1 VAATKPPAP
10 ERSEDHTEPEQK
22 VNLQVLKST
31 TQSVDTLIASHNG
44 SQRQPLDAAGLKRV
58 QRNEELIGT
67 SLTVESSQYS
77 EPCIRDPKPIGLQSN
92 NPYESAVTN
101 TRTVIMKKL
110 RKAK

>member
-1 VAATKPPAP
+1 MAAAKPPAP
-10 ERSEDHTEPEQK
+10 DRSGDHTQPEQK

-31 TQSVDTLIASHNG
+31 TQSVDTLIASRRG
-44 SQRQPLDAAGLKRV
+44 SQPQPPEAAGLKRV

-67 SLTVESSQYS
+67 SLTVESSQCS
-77 EPCIRDPKPIGLQSN
+77 EPCIRDPKPIGLQAN

-110 RKAK
+110 RKAQ